1 MVDSGVT
8 MVADQVRAALESA
21 DLTAF
26 AHLLDPNVTW
36 GAPGDPSP
44 TCQNRTQVLDW
55 YRVGQAEGRRA
66 RVLDVTCHGDKIL
79 VTSRVTAVD
88 SGEVDRWQ
96 VLTVAAGRVVDIR
109 GYDRQEDAK
118 AAAGI
123 ATLAP

>member
-1 MVDSGVT
+1 